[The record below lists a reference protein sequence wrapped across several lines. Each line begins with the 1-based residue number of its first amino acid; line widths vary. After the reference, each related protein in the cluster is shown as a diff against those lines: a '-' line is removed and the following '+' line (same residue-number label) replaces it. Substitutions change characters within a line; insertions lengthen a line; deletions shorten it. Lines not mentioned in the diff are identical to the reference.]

1 MRIKRFIGAGAV
13 CVAAAVAV
21 TGCGSSGSS
30 SSSSGG
36 GGGSATTSAPAAT
49 SSSAPAGT
57 STAAGGSS
65 VLGSPKAASGTPV
78 VFGAINNETN
88 AGADFPESRGAANAM
103 VSYLNAYRGG
113 LDGHPIK
120 IDWCITD
127 GTPATSGSCAKKLIA
142 DHPVAILGSTDLADA
157 VTIPAYKA
165 AKLAYLGGM
174 NFTPVE
180 SAASNAVIF
189 SDTATLG
196 NVLGGLYAAQQL
208 KGKKVAV
215 IALGDTQGE
224 FTANTFWLP
233 AIKSAG
239 GQAKLFPAPPSQ
251 ADLTSIVESA
261 ISYGPDVIG
270 LESPSQCVALLSA
283 LKSAGWTKPVISI
296 DTCSAPVTI
305 KASGGGAEG
314 MYWFQPFQLATTG
327 TPDSKLASAILAKYA
342 PAKIA
347 VDSPALVE
355 LSTVMDIWSA
365 FHTTDPSKLNTS
377 YILKTLRSG
386 SDHPNFLAEPY
397 TCDGK
402 AIPAF
407 PAVCNAKY
415 YLYQV
420 KNGQAARVGSSTYDN
435 GTNLIH

>member
-1 MRIKRFIGAGAV
+1 
-13 CVAAAVAV
+13 
-21 TGCGSSGSS
+21 
-30 SSSSGG
+30 
-36 GGGSATTSAPAAT
+36 
-49 SSSAPAGT
+49 
-57 STAAGGSS
+57 
-65 VLGSPKAASGTPV
+65 
-78 VFGAINNETN
+78 
-88 AGADFPESRGAANAM
+88 
-103 VSYLNAYRGG
+103 
-113 LDGHPIK
+113 
-120 IDWCITD
+120 
-127 GTPATSGSCAKKLIA
+127 
-142 DHPVAILGSTDLADA
+142 
-157 VTIPAYKA
+157 
-165 AKLAYLGGM
+165 
-174 NFTPVE
+174 
-180 SAASNAVIF
+180 
-189 SDTATLG
+189 
-196 NVLGGLYAAQQL
+196 
-208 KGKKVAV
+208 
-215 IALGDTQGE
+215 
-224 FTANTFWLP
+224 
-233 AIKSAG
+233 
-239 GQAKLFPAPPSQ
+239 
-251 ADLTSIVESA
+251 
-261 ISYGPDVIG
+261 
-270 LESPSQCVALLSA
+270 VALLSA

-355 LSTVMDIWSA
+355 LSTVMDIWSS

-377 YILKTLRSG
+377 YILKTLKSG

-420 KNGQAARVGSSTYDN
+420 KNGQAARIGSSTYDT